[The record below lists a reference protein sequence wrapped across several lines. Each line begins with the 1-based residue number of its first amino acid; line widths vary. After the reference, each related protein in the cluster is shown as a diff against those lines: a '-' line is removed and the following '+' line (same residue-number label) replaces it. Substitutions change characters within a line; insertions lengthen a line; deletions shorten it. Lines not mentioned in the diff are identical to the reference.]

1 MYGLEIFIGLS
12 TLSRLSIVT
21 FFTKLLRTYKLAYDH
36 CSMTQVYL
44 QILQDVYLY
53 KCDLSDRSILVNQ
66 LCISSFFD

>member
-44 QILQDVYLY
+44 QILQNVVYLY
-53 KCDLSDRSILVNQ
+53 KCELSEYGSMI
-66 LCISSFFD
+66 CISSFFD